1 MNDWKDEK
9 HVVCLQLWYTFGK
22 SMFWNPKD
30 EAFKDYICFFFKLF
44 NVTYIIL
51 HTDLCIHIYIWL
63 LIYTYMAYVLSNPI
77 WCEQKWLLN
86 KMTKSVVI
94 RKTFQRK
101 TVKLHNPSITSGEVY
116 RMFFLN
122 IAPLFGCR
130 GIRGWFEMLPSRWG
144 LEETREGEVFSFATN
159 LERMIRDVWI
169 HQPSWASVQHICFKL
184 RWFSSKKGHPF
195 VFHQPVN

>member
-9 HVVCLQLWYTFGK
+9 QVVCVQLWYTFGK

-30 EAFKDYICFFFKLF
+30 EAFKDYICFFGKLF

-86 KMTKSVVI
+86 KMTKSFVI
-94 RKTFQRK
+94 TKTFQRK

-116 RMFFLN
+116 RMFFFFN
-122 IAPLFGCR
+122 IPPSF
-130 GIRGWFEMLPSRWG
+130 WLPWDPGVISNASKS

-159 LERMIRDVWI
+159 LERMIND
-169 HQPSWASVQHICFKL
+169 
-184 RWFSSKKGHPF
+184 
-195 VFHQPVN
+195 